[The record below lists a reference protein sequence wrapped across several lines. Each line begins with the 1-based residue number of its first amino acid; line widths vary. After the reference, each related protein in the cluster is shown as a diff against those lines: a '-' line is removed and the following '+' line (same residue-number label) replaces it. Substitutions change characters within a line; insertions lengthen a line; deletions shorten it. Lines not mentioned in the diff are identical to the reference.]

1 MVSYCLILVLFS
13 FTEKLGIDNENGN
26 SFGDFL
32 NLPAPKTKLAKAI
45 EELDFGSCEIDEKNF
60 INEVIHESN
69 SYNEKWLQ
77 E

>member
-1 MVSYCLILVLFS
+1 MFL
-13 FTEKLGIDNENGN
+13 EKIDSEGGEN

-32 NLPAPKTKLAKAI
+32 NLPAPKTKLSEAI
-45 EELDFGSCEIDEKNF
+45 EEFGSCEIDEKNF
-60 INEVIHESN
+60 IHEVIHESN